1 MRRTILYVVFIII
14 FIGVSILLW
23 HHFDNQSDRCSAE
36 SIGYNAIPVKSMI
49 ILRIPDC
56 GEFYKKLEGN
66 TSIKGNFKNLIH
78 SDLLLEDLRQLEGVG
93 KEGSLSDIMKG
104 EQIVVSFNTE
114 GKDNIGSLT
123 IFSIRDKTK
132 KKNLINLFKNYSKT
146 SGQRIDKKSYDNVE
160 IYSCKLK
167 NSTYYFAE
175 KKGLFLIS
183 RYHLFI
189 ENAIRQIDTKGL
201 ADQEDFKNLTSTVS
215 NSCDM
220 NLFIQNNTSSI
231 LINKIFSEKFSRTTS
246 PFISFSKWTE
256 LDLSLNDSEIMM
268 GGFSIS
274 DNEGEKYIDLFKNQ
288 EPGRFTMDRI
298 FPYGTG
304 LFVCLNLSDLN
315 DFQKRYQ
322 SLLEKTGKKTYYRR
336 KNLLTNLDK
345 YSHKTFLSE
354 FCKIAG
360 KEFAMIYGTAI
371 PGKPLSNRFFIAEV
385 NNSSEARELF
395 IPLLERHAI
404 LNKSSLTQERI
415 LCKNSDKKN
424 YYIYP
429 FPEFDFPELLF
440 GKIFSAAASNYMCF
454 YKNYI
459 IFSNQEKNLEKYIS
473 GLEEGKTLSGNDNFK
488 DFNSKMSSR
497 SCFYSYINAFESY
510 YLKDYYLS
518 EKITGETNGDKN
530 AVDNFYS
537 LGWQF
542 MPNSG
547 TCLNNAYLK
556 YISDNQKKASLIWET
571 KLDSTLENKPQFVHN
586 HTITDNNEILV
597 QDKKNNLYLIDQ
609 NGKKLW
615 KEKISGEIIGK
626 IHQIDIYGNKRLQY
640 FFNTK
645 NQIYLI
651 DRTGKTIRPFPI
663 NLKYPAT
670 NEASVFD
677 YDNNRNFRI
686 FVGDQKHNINV
697 FDGTGNRVTGWKCCK
712 TKTQINYPIQYQKI
726 GTMDYIF
733 FHDGENTYIL
743 DRKGEKRISTESFA
757 HSANPQQFIPGENPA
772 IAITDMEGK
781 IHLQY
786 FNKKIKIIDFG
797 MEFSPSHTFIANSA
811 KNGKSTD
818 YWIKDSNELYIFNE
832 KEKIIKKT
840 LPDYLNLTPEIM
852 RDPMVTGLCST
863 DKKVYLF
870 NSLGSVISGFPLTGD
885 TTPGVGSFTEGSSW
899 TNIIVGDGCT
909 LSNYRIK

>member
-1 MRRTILYVVFIII
+1 MV
-14 FIGVSILLW
+14 
-23 HHFDNQSDRCSAE
+23 
-36 SIGYNAIPVKSMI
+36 YNAVPVKSMI
-49 ILRIPDC
+49 ILRIPD
-56 GEFYKKLEGN
+56 GGDFYKKLEGD
-66 TSIKGNFKNLIH
+66 TFIKKNFKKLIH
-78 SDLLLEDLRQLEGVG
+78 SDLLLEDLSQLAGTG
-93 KEGSLSDIMKG
+93 KEGSFSDIIKG
-104 EQIVVSFNTE
+104 EQIIVSFNTE
-114 GKDNIGSLT
+114 GKNNIGSLT
-123 IFSIRDKTK
+123 IFSIRDKKK
-132 KKNLINLFKNYSKT
+132 KKNLITLFKNFSKT
-146 SGQRIDKKSYDNVE
+146 IEQRIDKKSYDGVE

-167 NSTYYFAE
+167 NSTYYFAQ

-215 NSCDM
+215 SSCDM

-231 LINKIFSEKFSRTTS
+231 LINKILSGKFSRTTS
-246 PFISFSKWTE
+246 PFVTFSKWTE
-256 LDLSLNDSEIMM
+256 LDLSFNDSEIMM
-268 GGFSIS
+268 GGFSMS
-274 DNEGEKYIDLFKNQ
+274 DNEEEKYIDLFKNQ
-288 EPGRFTMDRI
+288 ESGRFIMDRVL
-298 FPYGTG
+298 PYGTG

-360 KEFAMIYGTAI
+360 KEFALVYGTSI
-371 PGKPLSNRFFIAEV
+371 PDKPLSNRFFVAEV
-385 NNSSEARELF
+385 KNSSEARELF
-395 IPLLERHAI
+395 LPLLEKHAI

-415 LCKNSDKKN
+415 LCKNNDGNN

-429 FPEFDFPELLF
+429 FPESHFPELLF
-440 GKIFSAAASNYMCF
+440 GKIFSATESNYMCF
-454 YKNYI
+454 YKSYI
-459 IFSNQEKNLEKYIS
+459 IFSNHEKDLEKYIS
-473 GLEEGKTLSGNDNFK
+473 ELEEGSTLSGNANFK

-518 EKITGETNGDKN
+518 EKITGETDGDKN
-530 AVDNFYS
+530 SLDNFYS

-556 YISDNQKKASLIWET
+556 YGNNNKENSSLIWKIE
-571 KLDSTLENKPQFVHN
+571 LDSTLEKKPQFVYN
-586 HTITDNNEILV
+586 HTIEGNKEILI

-609 NGKKLW
+609 NGRKLW
-615 KEKISGEIIGK
+615 KKKFPGEIIGK

-640 FFNTK
+640 LFNTK

-651 DRTGKTIRPFPI
+651 DRTGKTVRPFPI

-670 NEASVFD
+670 NEVSVFD

-697 FDGTGNRVTGWKCCK
+697 FDGTGNPVTGWECGK
-712 TKTQINYPIQYQKI
+712 TKTQINYPIQYQRI
-726 GTMDYIF
+726 GTIDYIF
-733 FHDGENTYIL
+733 FHDGQNTYIL
-743 DRKGEKRISTESFA
+743 DRKGERRFAIESFP
-757 HSANPQQFIPGENPA
+757 HSANPLQFIPGENPA

-797 MEFSPSHTFIANSA
+797 MEFNPHHTFIANSA
-811 KNGKSTD
+811 QNGESTD

-832 KEKIIKKT
+832 KEKLIKKT
-840 LPDYLNLTPEIM
+840 LPDYLNITPEVM
-852 RDPMVTGLCST
+852 RDAMVAGLCSP